1 MDPKDS
7 FSLIND
13 PRNKYESLYT
23 VERLGNVVGGRPVQ
37 CRSASSIVDNAD
49 W

>member
-37 CRSASSIVDNAD
+37 CASQPLDVDVR
-49 W
+49 